1 MSYLLIPF
9 KILGTEKFMLKLSES
24 QSQHDL
30 VFIQFQ
36 YDDIIFLPA
45 FMWHIYW
52 IEIVDFVAP
61 HLW

>member
-9 KILGTEKFMLKLSES
+9 KILSTEKFMLKLSKS

-45 FMWHIYW
+45 FM
-52 IEIVDFVAP
+52 
-61 HLW
+61 